1 MPSVQDKIAQAIA
14 PAWYSEKADFICCKD
29 KCEDA
34 LYSNCGA
41 LDLSQ
46 AALRM
51 VEAVSNVEVGG
62 EEVVIEHS
70 VVSDEDKAAGI
81 LQQLAIHIPENFV
94 SFVHKKPILTAEGKD
109 NLHTLADKVVSVL
122 SMLSTAN
129 SGSKLLACPHG
140 ATTACLWESDGRGK
154 RCNTIGRRLH
164 KLPHQRAALVA
175 EELRSKLNGIEV
187 GEAFGHFKYEKQSDF
202 EGGRYGAVIIKAYDG
217 SLSAPPPCK
226 FEDLYDFV
234 RQNTSAS
241 EE

>member
-1 MPSVQDKIAQAIA
+1 MPSVQGQIAQAIA
-14 PAWYSEKADFICCKD
+14 PPWYSEKADYICCKD
-29 KCEDA
+29 KCENA

-94 SFVHKKPILTAEGKD
+94 SFVHTKPILTAEGKD

-140 ATTACLWESDGRGK
+140 ATTACLRESDGRGK
-154 RCNTIGRRLH
+154 PCNPIGRRLH
-164 KLPHQRAALVA
+164 KLPHQRASVVA
-175 EELRSKLNGIEV
+175 DELKKRIDGIVV

-202 EGGRYGAVIIKAYDG
+202 ASGRYGAIIIKAYDA
-217 SLSAPPPCK
+217 SLSSPPACK
-226 FEDLYDFV
+226 FDDLYGFFQKDV
-234 RQNTSAS
+234 SKT
-241 EE
+241 